1 MAQPVLVFANPTSGR
16 GHSVNLAGTLERPL
30 RSAGF
35 GPKIV
40 LSDPSDFDDRDAIHA
55 AAAIIVIGGDGTLRT
70 VVDRCLTRIESPLPP
85 ILCIGFGTANLMQRH
100 LRLKYPK
107 QNVAGRVVELLRAN
121 KTRSIDVGVVGDD
134 VAGRIFLLMTSC
146 GYDAGVVHA
155 LAKVRQGPI
164 TKLSYLMPAVQHLR
178 AQAYP
183 NVSVT
188 VDGCRV
194 FDAAPAQVFVGNVAE
209 YGTGFPVLDEANSAD
224 GLLDICVLP
233 CANHVQFAQLAWR
246 LICGGHRAA
255 AGVVYLRGKGV
266 QIESATPLPVQ
277 IDGDP
282 AGMTPV
288 RLGLLP
294 RRVSF
299 IVP

>member
-1 MAQPVLVFANPTSGR
+1 MDPTVLVFANPTSGR
-16 GHSVNLAGTLERPL
+16 GLGVTLATSLEGPL

-35 GPKIV
+35 NPNVI
-40 LSDPSDFDDRDAIHA
+40 LSNPSDFEDRTAVGA
-55 AAAIIVIGGDGTLRT
+55 AAALIVIGGDGTLRT
-70 VVDRCLTRIESPLPP
+70 VVDRCLMLSDAPLPP

-121 KTRSIDVGVVGDD
+121 KARPVDVGVVGGD

-188 VDGCRV
+188 VDGQRV
-194 FDAAPAQVFVGNVAE
+194 FDDAPAQVFVGNVAE
-209 YGTGFPVLDEANSAD
+209 YGTGFPVLDEADSAD

-246 LICGGHRAA
+246 LVRGGHRASP
-255 AGVVYLRGKGV
+255 GVVYLRGRDV
-266 QIESATPLPVQ
+266 QIHSAEPLPVQ
-277 IDGDP
+277 IDGDA
-282 AGMTPV
+282 AGTTPV
-288 RLGLLP
+288 RLSLLP
-294 RRVSF
+294 RQVSF